1 MFIPFTAYSQV
12 DVHSKDEI
20 ALRSEAVSVNA
31 PKEIAYIQTSKDIYE
46 TGEDLWFKVY
56 LLNSQTLVPSL
67 LSKTLYLQLLNES
80 TKKAVW
86 EEKYEIQ
93 NGFSTGRVFLAKTL
107 PEGDYLLAAYTPN
120 SFFND
125 TTELKAV
132 RKIKVTDDIISG
144 PLIRAEFDKAFYNIN
159 DSVRLKLALA
169 SEQTDSIPSKVTAIL
184 KHENKKLGKIV
195 VKTPSNGNSIITFPP
210 QNTKEHLEVE
220 LNVNHGER
228 NELIKM
234 VVPSKADPFQFD
246 IFPEGGYLVSG
257 IKSKVAFK
265 AVNIKGEPLDVSGEL
280 FENNMPVL
288 KFKSKHAGMGSFAFK
303 PEPGKKYN
311 IRLSEPSI
319 DSTFLLPEIHPQ
331 GVVIQL
337 TTRDEKSLTLKVT
350 KSPTMPTDVIYVRL
364 QCRGTVYGMNS
375 AELKNELLIKIPTEE
390 LPQGVYEITL
400 YNSECRPVAERLIYI
415 NRDQKLNISA
425 NISKGIFPVRG
436 KAILKITVKDKYG
449 QPVVANLGI
458 SVFDRHYQ
466 NKSDSDNIL
475 AHIYLSEQLKGR
487 IYKPSF
493 YFNSRSKD
501 RDEALDVL
509 LLTQGW
515 RKYVWCEANLSKSTN
530 NDKVITDGIDGV
542 VTTRRMSEQKQSFV
556 FIFSP
561 NIDSTKVIIQAD
573 SAGVFSIPPEYF
585 EKWKGEYIYMKPFS
599 SSKVNIP
606 IKLSDPFDIINSINT
621 HNEFIYA
628 FPSLTKER
636 PEISKTDFV
645 SNGVIRIKEVTIKGN
660 NSKIIRGKYMGNLDS
675 LARFSDSPDYVCRY
689 NVLNCKNHPNE
700 QDNKKPVEGKSY
712 LVQSGKGHNS
722 IVYHASQQPK
732 LTEKQLLR
740 LFNLSRTKA
749 YFNSR
754 EFYNPDYDKVKPENN
769 LPDFRNT
776 LLWEPS
782 VFTNDKGEATL
793 SFYCS
798 DIYTDFI
805 GRIEGVGGNGL
816 LGSQYFKFTV
826 RKLRL
831 KP

>member
-1 MFIPFTAYSQV
+1 MI
-12 DVHSKDEI
+12 
-20 ALRSEAVSVNA
+20 
-31 PKEIAYIQTSKDIYE
+31 
-46 TGEDLWFKVY
+46 
-56 LLNSQTLVPSL
+56 
-67 LSKTLYLQLLNES
+67 
-80 TKKAVW
+80 
-86 EEKYEIQ
+86 
-93 NGFSTGRVFLAKTL
+93 
-107 PEGDYLLAAYTPN
+107 
-120 SFFND
+120 
-125 TTELKAV
+125 
-132 RKIKVTDDIISG
+132 DDIISG
-144 PLIRAEFDKAFYNIN
+144 PLIKAEFDKAFYNLN
-159 DSVRLKLALA
+159 DTVRIRLALA
-169 SEQTDSIPSKVTAIL
+169 SEQTDSIPCEVSAII
-184 KHENKKLGKIV
+184 KHENKKLRKIV

-210 QNTKEHLEVE
+210 QNTNEHLEVE
-220 LNVNHGER
+220 LNVNHKER

-234 VVPSKADPFQFD
+234 VVPYKVNPIQFD

-265 AVNIKGEPLDVSGEL
+265 AVNIKGEPLEVSGEL
-280 FENNMPVL
+280 LENSIPIL
-288 KFKSKHAGMGSFAFK
+288 EFKSKHAGMGSFVFK
-303 PEPGKKYN
+303 PETGRKYK
-311 IRLSEPSI
+311 IYLSEPSI
-319 DSTFLLPEIHPQ
+319 DSTFFLPEIHPE

-337 TTRDEKSLTLKVT
+337 TTRDDKSLTLKVT
-350 KSPTMPTDVIYVRL
+350 QSPTLPPDVIYLRV
-364 QCRGTVYGMNS
+364 QCRGIVYGMTS

-400 YNSECRPVAERLIYI
+400 YNGECHPVAERLIYI
-415 NRDQKLNISA
+415 NQDRKLNISA
-425 NISKGIFPVRG
+425 SISKEIYPVRG
-436 KAILKITVKDKYG
+436 KAILKIAVKDKYG

-487 IYKPSF
+487 IYNPSF
-493 YFNSRSKD
+493 YFNSSSKD
-501 RDEALDVL
+501 RVEALDLL

-515 RKYVWCEANLSKSTN
+515 RKYIWCEDNLLKST
-530 NDKVITDGIDGV
+530 KKYQVLTDGIDGI

-556 FIFSP
+556 IVFSP
-561 NIDSTKVIIQAD
+561 NIDSTKVIIHAD

-599 SSKVNIP
+599 SLKVNIP
-606 IKLSDPFDIINSINT
+606 IKLSDPFDIINSINR

-628 FPSLTKER
+628 FPTLTEER

-645 SNGVIRIKEVTIKGN
+645 SNGVIRIKEVTIKGK
-660 NSKIIRGKYMGNLDS
+660 NSKTIRGKYMGSLDS

-689 NVLNCKNHPNE
+689 NILNCKNHPHE
-700 QDNKKPVEGKSY
+700 PDNKKPVEGKSY
-712 LVQSGKGHNS
+712 LVESGKGY
-722 IVYHASQQPK
+722 IPIIYHASQRPK

-782 VFTNDKGEATL
+782 IFTNDKGEATL

-798 DIYTDFI
+798 DIYTDFV
-805 GRIEGVGGNGL
+805 GRIEGVGGDGL

-826 RKLRL
+826 RKIKLNH
-831 KP
+831 